1 MKKIFLHILS
11 LAVFLLV
18 FSYQNIAL
26 AQIPSSEGYPWEK
39 IENPEM
45 GVSIEVPTLGKE
57 IELRR
62 IEAGYMR
69 IEISEATE
77 SDPFNYDYILEIYSG
92 PADSLKIINR
102 MQECDRDIKVV
113 NETPLS
119 IVCIPQR
126 YGESFSTK
134 VLFVLSDEKEF
145 LVSLGD
151 RNIDRETSN
160 RIIDSFRI
168 NKQ

>member
-1 MKKIFLHILS
+1 
-11 LAVFLLV
+11 
-18 FSYQNIAL
+18 
-26 AQIPSSEGYPWEK
+26 
-39 IENPEM
+39 M

-57 IELRR
+57 IQKRR

-77 SDPFNYDYILEIYSG
+77 RDPFNYDYILEIYSG
-92 PADSLKIINR
+92 PADTLKIINR
-102 MQECDRDIKVV
+102 MQEYERDIKVV

-145 LVSLGD
+145 LVSLG
-151 RNIDRETSN
+151 IKILIEKLQIESSIHLGSPSSN
-160 RIIDSFRI
+160 KLSIRCFKKHGHIINLTKKDKTQ
-168 NKQ
+168 NYLH